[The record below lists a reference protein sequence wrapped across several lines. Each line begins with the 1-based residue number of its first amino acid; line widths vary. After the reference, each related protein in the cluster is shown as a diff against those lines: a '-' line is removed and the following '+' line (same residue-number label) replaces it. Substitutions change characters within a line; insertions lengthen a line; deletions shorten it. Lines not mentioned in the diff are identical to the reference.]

1 MIDLTALR
9 SLEAVDQF
17 GSVVA
22 AADELGFTPS
32 AVSQQIKRLER
43 QSGVELLERVGRGVI
58 LSGPGR
64 ILVAEGARIAAQLER
79 LESDLHAH
87 AGEVAGELE
96 LVGFSTAMRG
106 LIGPVVAG
114 LAAEHPALRIGLTEM
129 EPWDAVDR
137 VATGQSDVALVH
149 RWGDVVLEIPDHLE
163 RRVVHHDE
171 AEVIVHVTHPLAD
184 RAGVT
189 VADLVDESWIATP
202 EGTICRQW
210 LHRMYAGTGHLP
222 RIGHVSMEFASHQ
235 ALVAANL
242 GIALIPRLGRGELP
256 AATRAVRVSD
266 PAPIRETIAIWRR
279 SQDRSPA
286 VQALVEALAAAGNAD
301 RLVLH
306 AGITSSG

>member
-1 MIDLTALR
+1 MIDLIALR

-43 QSGVELLERVGRGVI
+43 QSGVDLLERVGRGVI
-58 LSGPGR
+58 LTGPGR

-87 AGEVAGELE
+87 AGDVVGEVELI
-96 LVGFSTAMRG
+96 GFSTAMRG
-106 LIGPVVAG
+106 LIGPVVAQLSADHPG
-114 LAAEHPALRIGLTEM
+114 LQIRLTEL

-137 VATGQSDVALVH
+137 VATGQGDVALVH

-163 RRVVHHDE
+163 QQVVHHDE
-171 AEVIVHVTHPLAD
+171 AELIVHASHRFASRREVA
-184 RAGVT
+184 
-189 VADLVDESWIATP
+189 VADLVDEEWIATP

-210 LHRMYAGTGHLP
+210 LHRMYAGTGSLP
-222 RIGHVSMEFASHQ
+222 RIAHVSMEFASHQ

-242 GIALIPRLGRGELP
+242 GVALIPGLGRGVLP
-256 AATRAVRVSD
+256 GQTRAVRVTD
-266 PAPIRETIAIWRR
+266 PAPTRETVAIWRR

-286 VQALVEALAAAGNAD
+286 VRAIVQALAEAGT
-301 RLVLH
+301 V
-306 AGITSSG
+306 G

>member
-43 QSGVELLERVGRGVI
+43 QSGVALLERVGRGVI

-64 ILVAEGARIAAQLER
+64 ILVAEGSRIAEQLER
-79 LESDLHAH
+79 LESDLQAH
-87 AGEVAGELE
+87 AGDVVGQLE
-96 LVGFSTAMRG
+96 LVGFSTSMRG
-106 LIGPVVAG
+106 LIGPVVAELTVAHPG
-114 LAAEHPALRIGLTEM
+114 LQVRLTEL
-129 EPWDAVDR
+129 EPWDAVER
-137 VATGQSDVALVH
+137 VSTGQSDVALVH

-171 AEVIVHVTHPLAD
+171 AEVILHATHRLAG
-184 RAGVT
+184 RSQVT
-189 VADLVDESWIATP
+189 VADLVDEPWIATP
-202 EGTICRQW
+202 DGTICRQW
-210 LHRMYAGTGHLP
+210 LHRMFAGTGRLP
-222 RIGHVSMEFASHQ
+222 RIEHVSMEFASHQ

-242 GIALIPRLGRGELP
+242 GIALIPRLGRGPLP
-256 AATRAVRVSD
+256 DDTRAVRVTD
-266 PAPIRETIAIWRR
+266 PVPARETIVIWRR

-286 VQALVEALAAAGNAD
+286 VRAVVAALAGAG
-301 RLVLH
+301 
-306 AGITSSG
+306 AGAG

>member
-9 SLEAVDQF
+9 SLEAVDQL

-22 AADELGFTPS
+22 AAEELGFTPS

-64 ILVAEGARIAAQLER
+64 ILVAEGARIAEQLER

-87 AGEVAGELE
+87 AGEVVGELG
-96 LVGFSTAMRG
+96 LVGFSTSMRG
-106 LIGPVVAG
+106 LIGPVVAD
-114 LAAEHPALRIGLTEM
+114 LATEHPGLRIRLTEL

-163 RRVVHHDE
+163 RRVVHRDE
-171 AEVIVHVTHPLAD
+171 AEVIVHASHQLAGRPRVTPAE
-184 RAGVT
+184 
-189 VADLVDESWIATP
+189 LVDERWIATP

-210 LHRMYAGTGHLP
+210 LHRMFAGTGRLP
-222 RIGHVSMEFASHQ
+222 QIEHVSMEFASHQ

-242 GIALIPRLGRGELP
+242 GIALIPRLGRGRLP
-256 AATRAVRVSD
+256 EGTCAVRVVD
-266 PAPIRETIAIWRR
+266 PVPSRETIVLWRR

-286 VQALVEALAAAGNAD
+286 VRALVEALADAG
-301 RLVLH
+301 
-306 AGITSSG
+306 

>member
-87 AGEVAGELE
+87 AGDVVGELA

-106 LIGPVVAG
+106 LIGPVVAQ
-114 LAAEHPALRIGLTEM
+114 LTTEHPGLRIRLSEL

-137 VATGQSDVALVH
+137 VATGQADVALAH

-163 RRVVHHDE
+163 RRVVHRDE
-171 AEVIVHVTHPLAD
+171 AEVILREDHPLASRD
-184 RAGVT
+184 VVRVE
-189 VADLVDESWIATP
+189 DLVEEHWIATP

-210 LHRMYAGTGHLP
+210 LHRMYAGTGSLP
-222 RIGHVSMEFASHQ
+222 HIEHVSMEFASHL
-235 ALVAANL
+235 ALVSAGL

-256 AATRAVRVSD
+256 AGTRAVRVID
-266 PAPIRETIAIWRR
+266 PVPSREAVVMWRR
-279 SQDRSPA
+279 SQANSPA
-286 VQALVEALAAAGNAD
+286 VRAVVAALAAAGNAE
-301 RLVLH
+301 R
-306 AGITSSG
+306 AG